1 MNSRNSGLAAC
12 LMLII
17 AGILLNSSCARQNT
31 NLPAPQPSTIEVSVN
46 PSGPAVVRTAAAE
59 FQVLPSGYIKA
70 SLLRNGSQLTLDNPQ
85 SSPSSESD
93 HVISKGKPVGF
104 ALDFS
109 QARVVDSQGK
119 LGRGKRIEI
128 PAKVANGIQPTL
140 ALEAYDDLPNV
151 LLTTMQL

>member
-17 AGILLNSSCARQNT
+17 AGILLNSSCAWQNT

-70 SLLRNGSQLTLDNPQ
+70 SLLKDGTQLTLDNPQ
-85 SSPSSESD
+85 TSTPSDYLTSG
-93 HVISKGKPVGF
+93 GKP
-104 ALDFS
+104 
-109 QARVVDSQGK
+109 
-119 LGRGKRIEI
+119 IE
-128 PAKVANGIQPTL
+128 
-140 ALEAYDDLPNV
+140 
-151 LLTTMQL
+151 LT